1 MKKRPTVNT
10 KLQIDSAIRMS
21 FPRTPDAHSK
31 AWYVKEAQ
39 INVTCVGSVAMAL
52 PKKQMHE

>member
-1 MKKRPTVNT
+1 MNT
-10 KLQIDSAIRMS
+10 KLQIDLAIRMS